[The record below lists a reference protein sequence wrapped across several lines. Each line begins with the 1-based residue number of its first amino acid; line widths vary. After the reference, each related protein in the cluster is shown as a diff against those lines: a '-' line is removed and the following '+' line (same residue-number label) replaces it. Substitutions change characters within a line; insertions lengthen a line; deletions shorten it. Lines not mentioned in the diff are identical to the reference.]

1 MQADPNLDRFP
12 PMPATVSIRRS
23 MLHAIVA
30 CALAAC
36 GGGGGGGDPI
46 GPPAANVVGHY
57 TINHTGTLTGL
68 PPITCPGD
76 LDITSQTGSSFS
88 GTITIT
94 ATEECQA
101 IAGSGMVNGTVTST
115 GALTF
120 TITITNLEEL
130 LEEAGCE
137 IVGGDPTFT
146 GSAGASGIIASR
158 TISLSCVLE
167 GGTLDTNF
175 EYTISGPKT

>member
-1 MQADPNLDRFP
+1 MQAIANQDRFP
-12 PMPATVSIRRS
+12 PMPAKATIRTR
-23 MLHAIVA
+23 LIHAVA
-30 CALAAC
+30 ALALAAC

-57 TINHTGTLTGL
+57 AINHTGTITGL
-68 PPITCPGD
+68 PPITCPGE
-76 LDITSQTGSSFS
+76 LDITSQTGTSFS

-94 ATEECQA
+94 DTEECQE
-101 IAGSGMVNGTVTST
+101 IAGSGMVSGTVTST

-130 LEEAGCE
+130 LETAGCE
-137 IVGGDPTFT
+137 IIGGDPAFT

-158 TISLSCVLE
+158 TISLRCVIE
-167 GGTLDTNF
+167 GGTLETNF
-175 EYTISGPKT
+175 EYVISGPRT

>member
-1 MQADPNLDRFP
+1 
-12 PMPATVSIRRS
+12 MPAKANIREG
-23 MLHAIVA
+23 LVHAVAALAIV
-30 CALAAC
+30 AC

-57 TINHTGTLTGL
+57 AINHTGTLTGL
-68 PPITCPGD
+68 PPITCPGE
-76 LDITSQTGSSFS
+76 LDITSQTGTSFS

-94 ATEECQA
+94 ATEACQE
-101 IAGSGMVNGTVTST
+101 IAGSGMVSGTVTST
-115 GALTF
+115 GALSF

-130 LEEAGCE
+130 LEQAGCE
-137 IVGGDPTFT
+137 IVGGDQTFT

-167 GGTLDTNF
+167 GGTLETDF

>member
-1 MQADPNLDRFP
+1 
-12 PMPATVSIRRS
+12 MPANASTRKGL
-23 MLHAIVA
+23 LHAAAA

-57 TINHTGTLTGL
+57 AINHTGTLTGL
-68 PPITCPGD
+68 PQPITCPGD
-76 LDITSQTGSSFS
+76 LDITSQTGTSFS

-94 ATEECQA
+94 ATEACQE
-101 IAGSGMVNGTVTST
+101 IAGSGTVSGTVTST

-130 LEEAGCE
+130 LETAGCE

-146 GSAGASGIIASR
+146 GSAGAAGIIASR
-158 TISLSCVLE
+158 TISLSCVIE
-167 GGTLDTNF
+167 GGTLETDF
-175 EYTISGPKT
+175 EYQISGPKT